1 MDKETIKEEVLKAY
15 TFRHACKVFDES
27 KKISEADLNYI
38 LETGRLSPSSFGM
51 QGWRMLVITDPKL
64 RAELKKECWNQAQ
77 IDTSSHLV
85 VFVTKT
91 EALQPGT
98 EWVKS
103 RFADR
108 GMPADAQEAYYERYA
123 GFHKNLKQRLQGMFS
138 RNLMSLFYGLFHAGR
153 KGSEIYHWAAKQCYI
168 PLGNMMSAAAMIGID
183 SCPLEGF
190 DKNAVEKVLGLDTSK
205 EEVVVLCAFGY
216 RKNEQPGKKRLPL
229 ENYVERIDA

>member
-1 MDKETIKEEVLKAY
+1 MEKATIKEEVLNACN
-15 TFRHACKVFDES
+15 FRHACKMFDET
-27 KKISEADLNYI
+27 KKISEEDLEYI
-38 LETGRLSPSSFGM
+38 LETGRMSPSSFGM

-64 RAELKKECWNQAQ
+64 RAELKKECWNQVQ

-85 VFVTKT
+85 IFVTRTKDL
-91 EALQPGT
+91 EPGSD
-98 EWVKS
+98 WVKS

-123 GFHKNLKQRLQGMFS
+123 GFHQNLKERIEGFFTRSIIGFM
-138 RNLMSLFYGLFHAGR
+138 YGLFHSCR
-153 KGSEIYHWAAKQCYI
+153 KPDDLYEWAAKQCYI

-190 DKNAVEKVLGLDTSK
+190 SKNGVEKVLGLDTAK

-216 RKNEQPGKKRLPL
+216 RKNDQPEKKRLPL
-229 ENYVERIDA
+229 SDYVERIDA